1 MEVAKQRGKFMDGV
15 EYTLKTKDEW
25 YFEGYC
31 VKGKIGKRKYRVVA
45 SFPDISTPVAIA
57 EMKVDKKYGDADG
70 FIKACNDLKK
80 SIKERYKDIKKL
92 KKKGDDIW
100 K

>member
-1 MEVAKQRGKFMDGV
+1 MEIVKQRGKFMDDV

-25 YFEGYC
+25 YFEGCC
-31 VKGKIGKRKYRVVA
+31 VKGKIGKRKYRIIA
-45 SFPDISTPVAIA
+45 SSPEVSPAAIA

-80 SIKERYKDIKKL
+80 LIIEDIKRRQKEGRN
-92 KKKGDDIW
+92 KW